1 MKTIS
6 FPKEEWKAYQK
17 RLNNDQ
23 CIITIRV
30 SNEYG
35 KYKKDE
41 TYKAPWGDDNLLVIE
56 VNEMNI
62 INDFPY
68 YNELTKEKQAFL
80 KNYRKL
86 QWLKL
91 IRIK

>member
-1 MKTIS
+1 MKTIT

-35 KYKKDE
+35 KYKLNDK
-41 TYKAPWGDDNLLVIE
+41 YQAPWGDMLLVIE
-56 VNEMNI
+56 INEMTDI
-62 INDFPY
+62 KDFPY
-68 YNELTKEKQAFL
+68 YNELTKEQQDFL
-80 KNYRKL
+80 KDYNKL
-86 QWLKL
+86 QWIKL
-91 IRIK
+91 IRT